1 MNRTNGLP
9 DKINGVHV
17 GVLVTITISIIF
29 PEQYI
34 RILSTLD
41 DLSFFIFGDINQIC
55 LGFILINLIIIY
67 NGKIGKFTA
76 NFILV
81 GLIII
86 SLCTTNYIQTGITTG
101 DYELALRTGGFL
113 GYMGAVLSDY
123 ILIPIQNVINVERV
137 FILISIDLIL
147 AVVWF
152 WLVIGNTLT
161 RR

>member
-17 GVLVTITISIIF
+17 GVFGTITTSIIF
-29 PEQYI
+29 PELYI

-41 DLSFFIFGDINQIC
+41 DLSFFILGSINQFC
-55 LGFILINLIIIY
+55 LAFILINLTLIY
-67 NGKIGKFTA
+67 GKIGKFTA

-123 ILIPIQNVINVERV
+123 ILIPIQNVINIERV

>member
-1 MNRTNGLP
+1 MNRNNGLP

-17 GVLVTITISIIF
+17 GVLITITISIIF

-55 LGFILINLIIIY
+55 LGFILINLTLI

-76 NFILV
+76 NFIMF

-86 SLCTTNYIQTGITTG
+86 SLCTTNYIQTGISTG

-123 ILIPIQNVINVERV
+123 ILIPIQNVINIERV